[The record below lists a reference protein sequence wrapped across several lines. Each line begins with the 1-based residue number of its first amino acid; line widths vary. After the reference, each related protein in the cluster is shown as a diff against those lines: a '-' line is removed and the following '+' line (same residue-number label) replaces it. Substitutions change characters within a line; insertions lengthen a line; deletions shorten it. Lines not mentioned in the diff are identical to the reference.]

1 MSRKTCKMKPLDF
14 VYSGVLAL
22 VLKYFI
28 FSKTCFCHA
37 VGLGTAASMQC
48 L

>member
-1 MSRKTCKMKPLDF
+1 MSRKTCKMKPGDF

-22 VLKYFI
+22 VLKYFT
-28 FSKTCFCHA
+28 SKTCFCHA